1 MDGPHQF
8 KKNMIFF
15 SARKL
20 NFKET
25 KRVLNNIYKCN
36 QTYWNNK
43 YFKIIQDQLYY
54 DKDNSKLKKA
64 YNSINEKFKINEI
77 N

>member
-1 MDGPHQF
+1 
-8 KKNMIFF
+8 MIFF

-54 DKDNSKLKKA
+54 DKDNSKLKKLIIQLTK
-64 YNSINEKFKINEI
+64 NLKINEI